1 MIVHPPD
8 PAASVWRD
16 VAENVLHGLNHA
28 LSNRLNSLAS
38 YAVLLESG
46 EDLDE
51 EQQHTVVSEVER
63 LEHLLKLYRLVP
75 FAGGSATEPVLVADV
90 VPDALA
96 LLHHLLD
103 VRDVPVSV
111 HGSTDTSPLLGSSL
125 ALTQALLLMLSSVAQ
140 LVPEGPSGGG
150 IVLHYT
156 GDADWIYVATET
168 AVPVDATERR
178 EIVDLSALHAL
189 LPTARIAASAITPE
203 AAIVR
208 ISVRIPTLPATRRKE
223 REGSGSAKP

>member
-1 MIVHPPD
+1 MIVRPPD
-8 PAASVWRD
+8 PAASAWRD

-46 EDLDE
+46 EEVDQ
-51 EQQHTVVSEVER
+51 EQQHTVISEVER

-75 FAGGSATEPVLVADV
+75 FAGGSATEPVRVNDA

-96 LLHHLLD
+96 MLQHLLD
-103 VRDVPVSV
+103 VRDVPVAV
-111 HGSTDTSPLLGSSL
+111 HGNADTPPLLGSSL

-140 LVPEGPSGGG
+140 LVPEGSGSAG
-150 IVLHYT
+150 ILLHYT
-156 GDADWIYVATET
+156 GDADWIYLATET
-168 AVPVDATERR
+168 AVPVDSTERR
-178 EIVDLSALHAL
+178 EIIDLSALHAL
-189 LPTARIAASAITPE
+189 VPTARIAASTITPE

-208 ISVRIPTLPATRRKE
+208 ISMRIPTLAATRRKQ
-223 REGSGSAKP
+223 REGSGGA